1 MRQDV
6 NHRERQTDTDTRET
20 DRHRHERDTERDKE
34 RQSDTHIGI
43 EIDEC
48 GYCAMEPVSL
58 QSTES
63 EYKILN

>member
-20 DRHRHERDTERDKE
+20 ERDRE
-34 RQSDTHIGI
+34 RQSDTHTGI